1 MTDERNSLTELFA
14 ACWRDDSLKAR
25 LMSDPKNVLTEHGIS
40 IPDGVNINVV
50 ENTDTDLN
58 IVIPRTPGGAPSLSD
73 AELSHAAAGC
83 DNTSMDSY
91 SCHATC

>member
-1 MTDERNSLTELFA
+1 MTSERNALTELLA
-14 ACWRDDSLKAR
+14 SCLKDDSLKAR
-25 LMSDPKNVLTEHGIS
+25 LMSNPRDVLAENGIAV
-40 IPDGVNINVV
+40 PDGVNINVV
-50 ENTDTDLN
+50 ENTDTNVN
-58 IVIPRTPGGAPSLSD
+58 IVIPRAPGAALTLSD